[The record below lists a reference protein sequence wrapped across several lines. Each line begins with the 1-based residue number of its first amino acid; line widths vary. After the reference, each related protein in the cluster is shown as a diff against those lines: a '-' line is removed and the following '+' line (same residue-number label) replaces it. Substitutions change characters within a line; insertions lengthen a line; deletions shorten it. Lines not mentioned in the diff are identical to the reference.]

1 MRFAA
6 VLLLAASLCF
16 GADGLSNRRAP
27 GFSLPDSRIKRY
39 DLQDFRG
46 KWLLIEFMQTDC
58 PHCKELSRALES
70 LKQRYQ
76 GRIAVLAVVIAPPET
91 QESVKK
97 YIEETKITSP
107 ILFDQGQ
114 VAASYFEATPSKPSF
129 DTPHLFVI
137 NPSGTIVRD
146 YGHSAGTHN
155 IFEGP
160 GLAKE
165 LDALFKAKP

>member
-6 VLLLAASLCF
+6 VLLLASACF
-16 GADGLSNRRAP
+16 GANELSNRRAP

-58 PHCKELSRALES
+58 PHCKELSRGLES
-70 LKQRYQ
+70 LKQKYP
-76 GRIAVLAVVIAPPET
+76 GRVGVLAIVIAPPET

-107 ILFDQGQ
+107 VLYDQGQ
-114 VAASYFEATPSKPSF
+114 VAAAYFEATPAKPSF

-137 NPSGTIVRD
+137 NPSGKIVRD
-146 YGHSAGTHN
+146 YGHSAGTHE
-155 IFEGP
+155 ILEGP

-165 LDALFKAKP
+165 LDALFTAKP

>member
-6 VLLLAASLCF
+6 LLLLASACF
-16 GADGLSNRRAP
+16 GANELSNRRAP

-58 PHCKELSRALES
+58 PQCKELSRGLES
-70 LKQRYQ
+70 LKQKYP
-76 GRIAVLAVVIAPPET
+76 GKVAVLAVVIAPPET

-107 ILFDQGQ
+107 VLYDQGQ
-114 VAASYFEATPSKPSF
+114 VAASYF
-129 DTPHLFVI
+129 
-137 NPSGTIVRD
+137 
-146 YGHSAGTHN
+146 
-155 IFEGP
+155 
-160 GLAKE
+160 
-165 LDALFKAKP
+165 